1 MIQYGDVLLNND
13 SEIYGTLDGD
23 LSNGD
28 AKEQQLGAI
37 VGATTG
43 NFRRNP
49 TLAAN
54 IAENLDGPIDSR
66 EIASK
71 IQDAVFIDGWE
82 LRDLDIENDG
92 ETSTIKVLDAEKI
105 TDDTQSL
112 I

>member
-1 MIQYGDVLLNND
+1 MIQYGDVLLSND
-13 SEIYGTLDGD
+13 GEIYSTPDGD

-37 VGATTG
+37 MEATSG

-54 IAENLDGPIDSR
+54 LAENLDGPVDSR

-71 IQDAVFIDGWE
+71 IQDAIFIDGWV
-82 LRDLDIENDG
+82 LRDLSIETED
-92 ETSTIKVLDAEKI
+92 ETTTITAIDAEKI